1 MSFDQLVEAHHKTTF
16 AATFELALQQN
27 GSKLRPFVAEQPCS
41 GEGATAADLI
51 GEINYQRGTG
61 RRRSNIE
68 NVPGRTRRWHVF
80 PDPIETGQYLD
91 SVDKF
96 RMIED
101 PSSKLMM
108 AHTQA
113 IGRGIDDT
121 ILGINPDGTLY
132 QGGILGKIAEG
143 KTPGAATKALPAA
156 QTTVHDGAGLT
167 IAKLRAARK
176 RLGLDEN
183 DLDRVTPTMAI
194 TTNQHDD
201 LLGIVENASSNLNML
216 EQPHIVNGKVTRLM
230 GFQFV
235 EINRLPTLAAGI
247 RSCPVWIKDMVE
259 LGVWQD
265 VKPDMWNDTHA
276 RNTPYCHVDAY
287 MDCVRIQDAGVHV
300 VECQES

>member
-1 MSFDQLVEAHHKTTF
+1 MPFDQRVEDHHRLTY

-27 GSKLRPFVAEQPCS
+27 GSKLRPYVSETACA

-51 GEINYQRGTG
+51 GKIEYQRGSG

-101 PSSKLMM
+101 PTSKLMM
-108 AHTQA
+108 AHTSA
-113 IGRGIDDT
+113 IGRGFDDT
-121 ILGINPDGTLY
+121 ILGINPDGTLFT
-132 QGGILGKIAEG
+132 GGILGKIAEG
-143 KTPGAATKALPAA
+143 KTPGAATKALPSA
-156 QTTVHDGAGLT
+156 QTTVHGSAGLT
-167 IAKLRAARK
+167 IEKLRGARL

-194 TTNQHDD
+194 TSFQHND
-201 LLGIVENASSNLNML
+201 LLGIVENAGSNLNML
-216 EQPHIVNGKVTRLM
+216 EQPHIVEGKVKRLM
-230 GFQFV
+230 GFNFV
-235 EINRLPTLAAGI
+235 EINRLPKLQAGI
-247 RSCPVWIKDMVE
+247 RSCPVWIKNFVE
-259 LGVWQD
+259 IGVWQD

-276 RNTPYCHVDAY
+276 RNTPYMHADAFI
-287 MDCVRIQDAGVHV
+287 DCVRTQDEGVHV